1 MIQVTTRDVMEKFNL
16 QLVSGHE
23 GIGRYITT
31 SDISR
36 PGLEMAGY
44 FTHYPANRVQLL
56 GKTELSFF
64 ELLPH
69 DVKLERMQ
77 QLCAQNTPAI
87 IISRNM
93 DVPEELIQASNI
105 NQVPVLVSK
114 QTTTRFSSR
123 LTNFLES
130 ELAPTTAVHGVLVDI
145 YGIGVLIIGKSGVGK
160 SETALEL
167 VKKGHRLVADDS
179 VEIRQE
185 SENLLIGSPPPL
197 LEHLLE
203 IRGIG
208 IINIMTLFG
217 ASAIRP
223 YKRITFVVE
232 LENWDPNKVY
242 DRLGLDEE
250 KIKIMDSELTKL
262 TIPVQPGRNV
272 SVIIEVAAMNY
283 RLKKMGVNAAEEFS
297 RRLDAVIASN
307 DDMDDFL

>member
-1 MIQVTTRDVMEKFNL
+1 MIQVIAKDVMEKFNL
-16 QLVSGHE
+16 ELVSGE
-23 GIGRYITT
+23 AGVGRYITT

-44 FTHYPANRVQLL
+44 FTHYPADRVQLL

-64 ELLPH
+64 EMLPEEE
-69 DVKLERMQ
+69 KRSRMK
-77 QLCAQNTPAI
+77 QLCSDETPAI
-87 IISRNM
+87 IISRDL
-93 DVPEELIQASNI
+93 DVPQELIDASNE
-105 NQVPVLVSK
+105 NHVPVLVTK
-114 QTTTRFSSR
+114 LTTTRFSSR

-130 ELAPTTAVHGVLVDI
+130 KLAPTTAIHGVLVDV

-185 SENLLIGSPPPL
+185 GENMLVGFPPPL

-208 IINIMTLFG
+208 IIDIMTLFG
-217 ASAIRP
+217 ASAVRP
-223 YKRITFVVE
+223 YKRITLIIE
-232 LENWDPNKVY
+232 LENWDPDKFY

-250 KIKIMDSELTKL
+250 KMKIIDSEVTKL

-297 RRLDAVIASN
+297 RRLDDMLVPN
-307 DDMDDFL
+307 DEIDDY

>member
-1 MIQVTTRDVMEKFNL
+1 MIQVTTRDVMEKFDL
-16 QLVSGHE
+16 QIISGQE

-64 ELLPH
+64 ELLPEA
-69 DVKLERMQ
+69 DRRDRMM
-77 QLCAQNTPAI
+77 QLCSQNTPAI
-87 IISRNM
+87 IISRGLE
-93 DVPEELIQASNI
+93 VPPELIAASNE
-105 NQVPVLVSK
+105 NHVPVLK
-114 QTTTRFSSR
+114 TKLTTTRFSSR

-130 ELAPTTAVHGVLVDI
+130 KLAPTTAIHGVLVDV
-145 YGIGVLIIGKSGVGK
+145 YGIGVLLIGKSGVGK

-167 VKKGHRLVADDS
+167 VKKGHRLVADDC

-208 IINIMTLFG
+208 IIDIMTLFG
-217 ASAIRP
+217 ASAVRS
-223 YKRITFVVE
+223 YKRITLVVE
-232 LENWDPNKVY
+232 LENWDSEKSY

-250 KIKIMDSELTKL
+250 KMRIIDTNLTKL

-297 RRLDAVIASN
+297 RRLDEMIASN
-307 DDMDDFL
+307 DEMDDF

>member
-1 MIQVTTRDVMEKFNL
+1 MIQVIAKDVMEKFNL
-16 QLVSGHE
+16 ELVSGE
-23 GIGRYITT
+23 AGVGRYITT

-44 FTHYPANRVQLL
+44 FTHYPADRVQLL

-64 ELLPH
+64 EMLPEEE
-69 DVKLERMQ
+69 KRSRMK
-77 QLCAQNTPAI
+77 QLCSDETPAI
-87 IISRNM
+87 IISRDL
-93 DVPEELIQASNI
+93 DVPQELIDASNE
-105 NQVPVLVSK
+105 NHVPVLVTK
-114 QTTTRFSSR
+114 LTTTRFSSR

-130 ELAPTTAVHGVLVDI
+130 KLAPTTAIHGVLVDV

-185 SENLLIGSPPPL
+185 GENMLVGFPPPL

-208 IINIMTLFG
+208 IIDIMTLFG
-217 ASAIRP
+217 ASAVRP
-223 YKRITFVVE
+223 YKRITLIIE
-232 LENWDPNKVY
+232 LENWDPDKFY

-250 KIKIMDSELTKL
+250 KMKIIDSEVTKL
-262 TIPVQPGRNV
+262 TIPVKPGRNV

-297 RRLDAVIASN
+297 RRLDDMLVPN
-307 DDMDDFL
+307 DEIDDY